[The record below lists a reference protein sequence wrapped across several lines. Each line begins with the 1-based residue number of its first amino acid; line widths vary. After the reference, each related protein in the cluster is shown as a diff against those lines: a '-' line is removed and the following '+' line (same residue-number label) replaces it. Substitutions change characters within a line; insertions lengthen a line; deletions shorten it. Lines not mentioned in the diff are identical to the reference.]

1 MINLTLL
8 KKEIKSNYKILF
20 IFIGVLTLYSSM
32 IISMFDPKL
41 GESLKQMAESMPGL
55 FSAFKMSDPGS
66 TMIEFI
72 SNYLYG
78 FLFVAF
84 PMIFSIIL
92 SNRLIT
98 RYIDKGS
105 MSYILSTPNRR
116 GKIIATWIFTMILM
130 VLILIVYVTVL
141 SIVLSQVMFEGELDI
156 GKFLIMNIGLFG
168 LQAFIVALCFMFSCI
183 FSDSKYALG
192 ASAAFNVGF
201 LLIQM
206 LSQAGDKF
214 EKLKYL
220 TPLTLFD
227 TSGIVAGDESS
238 YICMG
243 VLYLLA
249 AVMFIVGALVFSK
262 KDLSV

>member
-1 MINLTLL
+1 MINFTLL
-8 KKEIKSNYKILF
+8 KKEIKSNYKILL

-78 FLFVAF
+78 FLFIVF

-105 MSYILSTPNRR
+105 MSYILSAPNRR
-116 GKIIATWIFTMILM
+116 GKIIVTWIFTMVLM
-130 VLILIVYVTVL
+130 IFFLVAYVTILSVVL
-141 SIVLSQVMFEGELDI
+141 AQAMFEGELDV
-156 GKFLIMNIGLFG
+156 GKFLIMNVGLFG
-168 LQAFIVALCFMFSCI
+168 LQAFILALCFMFSCI

-192 ASAAFNVGF
+192 LSAAFNVGF

-206 LSQAGDKF
+206 LSNAGDKF

-227 TSGIVAGDESS
+227 TSSIIAGDESS
-238 YICMG
+238 YICIG

-249 AVMFIVGALVFSK
+249 LVMFIAGAVVFSK

>member
-1 MINLTLL
+1 MINFTLL
-8 KKEIKSNYKILF
+8 KKEIKSNYKILL

-66 TMIEFI
+66 TMFI

-105 MSYILSTPNRR
+105 MSYILSSPNRR
-116 GKIIATWIFTMILM
+116 SKIIVTWIFTMVLM
-130 VLILIVYVTVL
+130 IFVLIAYVTIL
-141 SIVLSQVMFEGELDI
+141 SVVLSQAMFEGELDV
-156 GKFLIMNIGLFG
+156 GKFLMMNVGLFG
-168 LQAFIVALCFMFSCI
+168 LQVFILALCFMFSCI

-192 ASAAFNVGF
+192 LSAAFNVGF

-206 LSQAGDKF
+206 LSNAGDKF

-238 YICMG
+238 YIYIG
-243 VLYLLA
+243 ILYLLA
-249 AVMFIVGALVFSK
+249 LVMFIAGAVVFSK